1 MKTVTACH
9 TSRTSA
15 GFVWSC
21 TARVRADP
29 PGRTYLGPRSSSVLT
44 TWRLLHCV
52 SGEWWHVDENSDPH
66 AIRLGQLLDSF
77 GLVQH
82 VCELTHQAG
91 HILELDRHQS
101 YLHGDY
107 CTACQG
113 NDDMLMKTVTCM
125 PYVSD
130 NCWIRLVLDS
140 TCASWPTRPDISWTS
155 IVISPNYMKITAL
168 RVRGMIILIT
178 HLLCF
183 CCGCRKR
190 CQQGVASTVIRRIR
204 IRPCRVSA
212 LWWQCWFLPTD
223 QSTTWPTSIAVW

>member
-21 TARVRADP
+21 TARVWADP
-29 PGRTYLGPRSSSVLT
+29 PGRTYLGTRSSSVLT

-66 AIRLGQLLDSF
+66 AIRFGQLLDSF

-113 NDDMLMKTVTCM
+113 NDNFDHALTLFLLRLLKAMPAGRGIDCHTTYSHQTLQSLGSVVTMLIFANWSVDNVADLHRRVITYLLDKDVPPLHCTVKSGQQHCLSMLIVVRHIGKHERLKESTWM
-125 PYVSD
+125 VSD
-130 NCWIRLVLDS
+130 YD
-140 TCASWPTRPDISWTS
+140 
-155 IVISPNYMKITAL
+155 
-168 RVRGMIILIT
+168 RG
-178 HLLCF
+178 
-183 CCGCRKR
+183 
-190 CQQGVASTVIRRIR
+190 S
-204 IRPCRVSA
+204 
-212 LWWQCWFLPTD
+212 
-223 QSTTWPTSIAVW
+223 